1 MQFKSSAD
9 RLGPPDVPPIRLGG
23 VVYSQAEDGRDVG
36 ADQVGGVLVAADE
49 HTGKRLWM
57 LPVYA
62 NPFDPLLE
70 ADVQWVYFAAMSV
83 DADGL
88 LRILNEAGETF
99 LVDVDKRQVVA
110 S

>member
-1 MQFKSSAD
+1 
-9 RLGPPDVPPIRLGG
+9 
-23 VVYSQAEDGRDVG
+23 
-36 ADQVGGVLVAADE
+36 
-49 HTGKRLWM
+49 M

-62 NPFDPLLE
+62 NPVDPLLE

>member
-1 MQFKSSAD
+1 
-9 RLGPPDVPPIRLGG
+9 
-23 VVYSQAEDGRDVG
+23 
-36 ADQVGGVLVAADE
+36 
-49 HTGKRLWM
+49 
-57 LPVYA
+57 
-62 NPFDPLLE
+62 
-70 ADVQWVYFAAMSV
+70 VQWVYFAAMSV